1 MTVAFVGHSFLQGKN
16 QVKELVK
23 NEIRRIISST
33 GSATFY
39 FGGCGDFDYLCA
51 RACKELKGEL
61 DGIEVRY
68 VSPYLSLTEQ
78 RKINEIQEMGLSDA
92 SIYPPI
98 EEIPVRLAIIKR
110 NEWMISRS
118 DLVIA
123 WVDHSFGGA
132 YKTLSFAK
140 AKKKRIINLALLK

>member
-1 MTVAFVGHSFLQGKN
+1 
-16 QVKELVK
+16 
-23 NEIRRIISST
+23 
-33 GSATFY
+33 
-39 FGGCGDFDYLCA
+39 
-51 RACKELKGEL
+51 
-61 DGIEVRY
+61 
-68 VSPYLSLTEQ
+68 
-78 RKINEIQEMGLSDA
+78 MGLSDA

-98 EEIPVRLAIIKR
+98 EEIPERLAIIKR